1 MSFGEYLS
9 CQKVDLGSD
18 VVMSV
23 RKIGQKIDLKQI
35 VVLYLAGVLQ
45 PDVIGE
51 ITEFLSGGQGFVE
64 MFPSERV
71 IINGSPVPVMVI
83 AVRPVIAHCELTAT
97 TVVAQVEAVVEEARR
112 ESMREVNTAINAFDG
127 SFGYDVKHFCR
138 SAAVAHGRKV
148 VILHALDV
156 CRPQRLEFL
165 LR

>member
-64 MFPSERV
+64 MFPS
-71 IINGSPVPVMVI
+71 
-83 AVRPVIAHCELTAT
+83 
-97 TVVAQVEAVVEEARR
+97 
-112 ESMREVNTAINAFDG
+112 
-127 SFGYDVKHFCR
+127 
-138 SAAVAHGRKV
+138 
-148 VILHALDV
+148 IL
-156 CRPQRLEFL
+156 
-165 LR
+165 